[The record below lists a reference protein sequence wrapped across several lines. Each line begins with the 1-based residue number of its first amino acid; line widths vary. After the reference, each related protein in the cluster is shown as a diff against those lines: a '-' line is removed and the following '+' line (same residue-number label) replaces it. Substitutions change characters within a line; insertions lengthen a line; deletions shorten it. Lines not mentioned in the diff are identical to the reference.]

1 MRVISVRPA
10 RSRGYITLSLDM
22 GDGEKKS
29 LTVSDEDYSAADSP
43 MARDEINTREYLV
56 LLASDEHYRA
66 RLSAL
71 RMLSYG
77 DNNEKTLIRKLV
89 GKGIGAECAERIAHE
104 MVSLGYIN
112 EEKQLRSLILREA
125 NVTLS
130 GPRKIRSKL
139 ISKGYKSADI
149 SRMID
154 TLVASGEID
163 FEFSA
168 EQLAAK
174 KLTRGATEDEKKALL
189 YRNGYNIC

>member
-43 MARDEINTREYLV
+43 MTRDEINTREYLV

-89 GKGIGAECAERIAHE
+89 SKGIGAECAERIAHE

-125 NVTLS
+125 NAALS

>member
-130 GPRKIRSKL
+130 GPRKIRAKL

-149 SRMID
+149 SRIID